1 MAGSIIQCIDNRGYV
16 HEEPDGSFSFG
27 PVDGETLMHLSI
39 GKLYE
44 VLWEDEDFYRII
56 DDSGEDYMYPK
67 YMFVRA
73 I

>member
-1 MAGSIIQCIDNRGYV
+1 MAGSIIRCIDNRGYLT
-16 HEEPDGSFSFG
+16 EGPDGRFYVG
-27 PVDGETLMHLSI
+27 PVDGETLMHLSV

-44 VLWEDEDFYRII
+44 VLRRDEDFYRIV

-67 YMFVRA
+67 YMFVRV

>member
-1 MAGSIIQCIDNRGYV
+1 MAGLIVRCIDNRAYL
-16 HEEPDGSFSFG
+16 HEEPDGSLSFG
-27 PVDGETLMHLSI
+27 PIDGETLDLSI

-44 VLWEDEDFYRII
+44 VLWEDEDFYRIV

-67 YMFVRA
+67 YMFVRV